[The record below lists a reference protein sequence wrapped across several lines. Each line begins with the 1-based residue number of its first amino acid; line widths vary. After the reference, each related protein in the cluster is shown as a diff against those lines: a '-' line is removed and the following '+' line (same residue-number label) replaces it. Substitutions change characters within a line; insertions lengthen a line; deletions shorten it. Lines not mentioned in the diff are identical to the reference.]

1 MYMREINFIYFVI
14 LCAVFTLG
22 SCVKT
27 TSYAAEISDLNGTW
41 QPDWSYKA
49 TLKKPKEERGENF
62 RLREYSWGEGQI
74 IMHTTFN
81 VDITDDIPFFDA
93 GGDGRFTITDITQIG
108 QSSIKSNAFHGP
120 QDDPH
125 WIVEVIFHFINRN
138 TFWIESKEFG
148 KLDEDYRKGSLWHR
162 ISGPVQTE

>member
-1 MYMREINFIYFVI
+1 MREIKSIYFVI

-49 TLKKPKEERGENF
+49 TLKMPKEERGENF
-62 RLREYSWGEGQI
+62 RQYDFSWGKGKI
-74 IMHTTFN
+74 IMHTTFHI
-81 VDITDDIPFFDA
+81 DITDDIPYFVA
-93 GGDGRFTITDITQIG
+93 GGDGRLTITDITQIG
-108 QSSIKSNAFHGP
+108 LSSIKINAFYGLEE
-120 QDDPH
+120 DPY
-125 WIVEVIFHFINRN
+125 WFADVIFHFIDRD

-148 KLDEDYRKGSLWHR
+148 GIGNNNRKGSLWHR